1 MQTKI
6 QLKHPAGKKAVSM
19 DKAKYDLLKNGLSST
34 WKQEMKLSR
43 SETHHLLNL
52 QLSGRTTDSGQNIP
66 AFNTKGLDGA

>member
-34 WKQEMKLSR
+34 WKQEMKLSG
-43 SETHHLLNL
+43 SEAH
-52 QLSGRTTDSGQNIP
+52 P
-66 AFNTKGLDGA
+66 